1 MNENKYKTTP
11 AYMPYPTLKNTV
23 ETFADTTTP
32 TKLNRHVLSSL
43 SGAAHNALIS
53 GLCFM
58 GLANQDES
66 VTEGFGT
73 LVRARRKS
81 EQEYKTV
88 LIEILHG
95 VYDSIIGGVN
105 IENGTLPELEKAF
118 KASGVTQGQM
128 LTKSVRFYVKALQ
141 DCGFPVSPHIT
152 KPRARRALTRK
163 KQAAEK
169 NDTPPG
175 DPPKDSENG
184 NGGSDTDKI
193 PKGFGRLPI
202 IGREGAFIQY
212 PMPLTEQDCA
222 VIEAAVGYLRALV
235 KANPKE
241 DK

>member
-1 MNENKYKTTP
+1 MNGKKDKTTP
-11 AYMPYPTLKNTV
+11 AYMPYATFKNTV

-32 TKLNRHVLSSL
+32 TKLDRHVVSNL
-43 SGAAHNALIS
+43 SGAAHSALIS

-58 GLANQDES
+58 GLANKDES
-66 VTEGFGT
+66 VTEGFGA

-81 EQEYKTV
+81 EQEYETV

-95 VYDSIIGGVN
+95 VYDSIIWEVN

-118 KASGVTQGQM
+118 KGSGIPRGQM
-128 LTKSVRFYVKALQ
+128 LTKSIRFYVKALQ

-152 KPRARRALTRK
+152 KPRARRTHTRK
-163 KQAAEK
+163 KQTAEK
-169 NDTPPG
+169 NDTPLG

-184 NGGSDTDKI
+184 NGGSDTGKI
-193 PKGFGRLPI
+193 PKGFGQLPI

-241 DK
+241 NK